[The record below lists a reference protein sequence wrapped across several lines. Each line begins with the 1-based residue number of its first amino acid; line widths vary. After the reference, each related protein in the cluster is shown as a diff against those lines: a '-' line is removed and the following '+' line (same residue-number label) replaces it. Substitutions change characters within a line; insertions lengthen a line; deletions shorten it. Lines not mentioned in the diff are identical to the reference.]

1 MQVSQQLNK
10 TKFFFRASRRQRAA
24 SAVVLLILLALFGLL
39 SLAAHYNI
47 ALAPYGCGF
56 KLKYNLP
63 CPTCGM
69 TTSVYKFARG
79 EIFGYNGAFYVQPA
93 AALLCTVLVVV
104 ALLSFI
110 IAVFGVYFGFI
121 DRFLKEVKIR
131 HIILALVI
139 IIAAGWAV
147 TLARAIA
154 ANQSG

>member
-1 MQVSQQLNK
+1 MQASQQLNK
-10 TKFFFRASRRQRAA
+10 SKFFCRASRRQRAA
-24 SAVVLLILLALFGLL
+24 SAVILLILCALFGLV
-39 SLAAHYNI
+39 SLAAHYKI
-47 ALAPYGCGF
+47 SLSPYGCGF

-104 ALLSFI
+104 ALLAFI

>member
-1 MQVSQQLNK
+1 MQVSQQLNQS
-10 TKFFFRASRRQRAA
+10 KFVCRASRRQRAV
-24 SAVVLLILLALFGLL
+24 SAVILLVLLALFGLL
-39 SLAAHYNI
+39 SLAAHYNF

-56 KLKYNLP
+56 KQKYDLP

-79 EIFGYNGAFYVQPA
+79 EIFGYNGSFYVQPA
-93 AALLCTVLVVV
+93 AALLCTVLVLV
-104 ALLSFI
+104 ALLTFI

-121 DRFLKEVKIR
+121 NRLLTEIKIR

-139 IIAAGWAV
+139 ITAAGWAV

-154 ANQSG
+154 MKKSG